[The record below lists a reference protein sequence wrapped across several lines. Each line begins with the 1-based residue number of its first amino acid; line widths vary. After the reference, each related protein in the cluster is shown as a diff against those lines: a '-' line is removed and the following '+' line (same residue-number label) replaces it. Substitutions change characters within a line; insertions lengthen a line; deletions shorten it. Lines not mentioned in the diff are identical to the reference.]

1 MIKET
6 QNENDYWANFSEKLN
21 HAHGLHVRKV
31 VSGNKFTM
39 FEWKK
44 NGYDYGEKDKN
55 PLDFRTQEEFKRIL
69 NFIEYICTHK
79 EPPKEEY
86 YSNVELLTGVE
97 GTLAIVFFE
106 KEEIKQKVVKRDP
119 PVTANNSKKE
129 REANEI
135 RETLGAN
142 LETKHLVA
150 YVDIWMKD
158 PENGKTAISREPALL
173 GGQKNRILE
182 ILLHWMND

>member
-1 MIKET
+1 M
-6 QNENDYWANFSEKLN
+6 
-21 HAHGLHVRKV
+21 HVRGEPAHELDDV
-31 VSGNKFTM
+31 IAPHNKLSIADHHRP
-39 FEWKK
+39 K
-44 NGYDYGEKDKN
+44 
-55 PLDFRTQEEFKRIL
+55 
-69 NFIEYICTHK
+69 THK

-135 RETLGAN
+135 RETLGAS